1 MIAGHRCTLRH
12 QSITHLAPILPGTSR
27 WVKLRRFI
35 RTLMLAS
42 PDHPET
48 KNYLKSHTQVSNENK
63 RQVGSHPPYVI
74 HPFSIFRQYWDM
86 VVFVALT
93 LHLLMLAFD
102 FTFLIFQDE
111 HEYLGAIRF
120 DLLLCGV
127 LMMEVMLKFITGFV
141 IKETNEIVLEPKRIA
156 LNYLK
161 YGRLV
166 YDLLRVMPY
175 ILLLDTFNRAYYRY
189 SVDIYLAFIIYLY
202 TINIFRYHEIFKY
215 FKIIPTILRIG
226 EKKILL
232 MKLVMNTIYV
242 LHWSACLRYILPEL
256 TIVMEPKSSESD
268 VLGLSRQGIQDEKF
282 SVGHFLVDV
291 YWRHYRHED
300 FVHYPVSQGRMI
312 VDPPNFEMY
321 VRYYFKNRPID
332 KRIVDRNFVLMKLDD
347 IRRNATIF
355 ERYLGSMKSTV
366 KICLQAGR
374 DEDAGLH
381 FINNILTSFLL
392 LGGWIWFTYILL
404 SMVRLIVSSEMSQ
417 TKYEE
422 FVNEIR
428 AYAFNKRLSDDFKS
442 RMLRH
447 LNCRYRRHYFNSTAI
462 LKTMSDNLRR
472 SIQMDNCY
480 HLLRYVEMFRGL
492 PRAIIEDIVD
502 NLHFEIHLEGDKLI
516 EAGTQGDSMFFI
528 AYGTA
533 AVYSAQGVELGH
545 LIDGAH
551 FGEMSV
557 LNKGN
562 QRTATIEALENCEI
576 YRLTYESFQK
586 LIEPHPHLLL
596 GMHKLAEERVAK
608 AERDRQSLPE
618 SEVYDNFLQ

>member
-1 MIAGHRCTLRH
+1 
-12 QSITHLAPILPGTSR
+12 
-27 WVKLRRFI
+27 
-35 RTLMLAS
+35 
-42 PDHPET
+42 
-48 KNYLKSHTQVSNENK
+48 SHTQVSNENK

-215 FKIIPTILRIG
+215 FKVSQHKIIIPTILRIG

-268 VLGLSRQGIQDEKF
+268 VLGL
-282 SVGHFLVDV
+282 
-291 YWRHYRHED
+291 
-300 FVHYPVSQGRMI
+300 
-312 VDPPNFEMY
+312 
-321 VRYYFKNRPID
+321 
-332 KRIVDRNFVLMKLDD
+332 
-347 IRRNATIF
+347 NATIF

-596 GMHKLAEERVAK
+596 G
-608 AERDRQSLPE
+608 
-618 SEVYDNFLQ
+618 